1 MERQKMQRG
10 LQNRHLQMI
19 ALGGA
24 IGTGLFLGSA
34 AAIQEAGP
42 AITISYFIGGVI
54 VYFLMRMLAEMC
66 VQEPVFGSFSYFAN
80 KYWHRSAGFVAGW
93 SYYMLYVLVSMAELT
108 AVGIY
113 INFWFP
119 DFPTW
124 LSALITLIVITSIN
138 LIHVRWFGEAESAM
152 SIIKVAAVIAM
163 ILLGGLLLYT
173 RHLPFIDTFSNLWV
187 YDGFM
192 PNGITGIAASLPV
205 VMFSFVGI
213 ELIGMTAAEVENPEK
228 NIPTAVNQVIYRV
241 MIFYVGAMIILL
253 SLYPWNKIGLNGS
266 PFVMIFDEL
275 GIPAAAFILNL
286 VVLSAAISVYNSA
299 MYSNARMLYAMS
311 KAGNA
316 PKFLSS
322 IAPNGTPIMGILVTA
337 LLTLS
342 AVMANYLIPNEVFD
356 NIITLSVSC
365 IIISWFCIIMAHM
378 KFREY
383 FKKHHEINAIKYKSI
398 FYPITNYIAIAFLL
412 YVSYSMF
419 MSGGSM
425 RLAII
430 LIPLWLF
437 ILFLGYLMTRKT
449 RAQAEAQDE
458 YMQY

>member
-1 MERQKMQRG
+1 MGDHKVQRG

-42 AITISYFIGGVI
+42 AIAVSYFIGGVL

-66 VQEPVFGSFSYFAN
+66 VHEPVFGSFSYFAN
-80 KYWHRSAGFVAGW
+80 RYWHRSAGFVAGW

-119 DFPTW
+119 EFPTW
-124 LSALITLIVITSIN
+124 LSALITLVVITSVN
-138 LIHVRWFGEAESAM
+138 LIHVRWFGEVESAM
-152 SIIKVAAVIAM
+152 SVIKVAAVIAM
-163 ILLGGLLLYT
+163 ILLGSFLLYT
-173 RHLPFIDTFSNLWV
+173 RHLPVTDTFSYLWI

-192 PNGITGIAASLPV
+192 PHGISGIAASLPV

-213 ELIGMTAAEVENPEK
+213 ELIGMTAAEVEEPEK
-228 NIPTAVNQVIYRV
+228 NIPVAVNQVIYRV
-241 MIFYVGAMIILL
+241 MIFYVGAMIVLL
-253 SLYPWNKIGLNGS
+253 SLFPWNKIGLNGS
-266 PFVMIFDEL
+266 PFVMIFDQL
-275 GIPAAAFILNL
+275 GIPAAAHILNL
-286 VVLSAAISVYNSA
+286 VVLSAAVSVYNSA

-316 PKFLSS
+316 PKFLSAV
-322 IAPNGTPIMGILVTA
+322 APNGTPVMGILATA
-337 LLTLS
+337 FLTLS
-342 AVMANYLIPNEVFD
+342 TVMANYLIPNEVFD

-378 KFREY
+378 KFREHH
-383 FKKHHEINAIKYKSI
+383 KKEATVDTIKYKSML
-398 FYPITNYIAIAFLL
+398 YPVANYIAIAFLL

-419 MSGGSM
+419 ISGGSM
-425 RLAII
+425 QLAII
-430 LIPLWLF
+430 LIPIWLG
-437 ILFLGYLMTRKT
+437 ILYVGYMMSRSSREK
-449 RAQAEAQDE
+449 AEAQNQF
-458 YMQY
+458 MQS